1 MLALA
6 FILVALP
13 ALSLFLFISTRTK
26 ITAANGYRIRSG
38 MTLAEV
44 EAVLGGPPRIE
55 GRRTRAE
62 LASYKYWAE
71 QECTEE
77 GIYYSESGNL
87 QRAWYSDEAHIS
99 VAFQGERVTTWG
111 ITADRGLLGRMEEW
125 LRSSLKI
132 APRPSPSPP

>member
-1 MLALA
+1 MQTLLRRRSILALA

-13 ALSLFLFISTRTK
+13 ALSLLMFITTRTK

-55 GRRTRAE
+55 GRKTRAE
-62 LASYKYWAE
+62 LASYKYWDE

-77 GIYYSESGNL
+77 GIYYPESGNL
-87 QRAWYSDEAHIS
+87 QRAWYSDEARIS

-111 ITADRGLLGRMEEW
+111 IMENRGLLGTMEKW
-125 LRSSLKI
+125 LRSLL
-132 APRPSPSPP
+132 P

>member
-13 ALSLFLFISTRTK
+13 AMSFFFTSTKTQ
-26 ITAANGYRIRSG
+26 ITVANGYRIRQG
-38 MTLAEV
+38 MTLEEV

-62 LASYKYWAE
+62 LASYKYWDE
-71 QECTEE
+71 QEYTEE
-77 GIYYSESGNL
+77 GIYYPESGNL
-87 QRAWYSDEAHIS
+87 QRAWCSGEARIS

-111 ITADRGLLGRMEEW
+111 IMADRGLLGTIEEW
-125 LRSSLKI
+125 LRSLVK
-132 APRPSPSPP
+132 